1 MYVQSPFP
9 DPPPLTDTNAY
20 NIMLNRPDQREWKDY
35 PLHIDSVNG
44 RKRTFYEFRERV
56 QDAAAALGGPVSDG
70 CLGLTAE
77 HDEMVG
83 IISENSSDYVVLVQS
98 LLYLAT
104 PFALIPSY
112 STPFE
117 LAHALKLAKVTT
129 VFVQAHLFPLVS
141 SQAKEAGLSRK
152 KIFILGG
159 RVRGHKSL
167 SDMISHVKVNIPVYE
182 NKVRPTRKDT
192 LAYLVF
198 SSGTSGLPK
207 AVMITHGNL
216 IYSIYQVFVMG
227 KAEASVSSPI
237 DTPESIPI
245 TLAFL
250 PMHHSYG
257 LHAYCFRPFIVP
269 HTYVIFPKWNLAA
282 AMKAIPKYHVT
293 NIALIPSVVYQ
304 IANYPKL
311 NKQDLKS
318 VKTVGCGAAY
328 LPKELA
334 DKFLTTLPPDVE
346 LTEGYGMS
354 EATIAAL
361 TLPASGSLEGRL
373 KRIKG
378 CSGILLPG
386 VEARLLR
393 DDGTEADFNEVGELY
408 IKSHNVSPG
417 YWNNEKATR
426 EAFDNGWLRTGD
438 KFTIDKDGYFFF
450 ADRAKDTLKVSGS
463 QVSPVEIENVLLAHP
478 EGLISDAT
486 VAGVSGGRTSDE
498 KVPRAWVVLSPAGK
512 KKGAAEVI
520 KALESWHQESLSKY
534 KWLRGGIEIVKEI
547 PKSPT
552 GKTLRRILVDKYEKR
567 IAKRMRSKL

>member
-1 MYVQSPFP
+1 MLVQSPFP
-9 DPPPLTDTNAY
+9 EPPSLTDTNAY
-20 NIMLNRPDQREWKDY
+20 NVLLNRPDQREWKDY
-35 PLHIDSVNG
+35 TLHIDAVTG
-44 RKRTFYEFRERV
+44 RKRSFYEFRERV
-56 QDAAAALGGPVSDG
+56 QDATVALGGPVSEG
-70 CLGLTAE
+70 CLGLSAE

-104 PFALIPSY
+104 PFALISSY

-117 LAHALKLAKVTT
+117 LVHALKLAKVTT
-129 VFVQAHLFPLVS
+129 VFVQARLFPLVL
-141 SQAKEAGLSRK
+141 SQAKQAGLSRK

-159 RVRGHKSL
+159 RVRGRKSF

-182 NKVRPTRKDT
+182 NKVRPARKDT

-216 IYSIYQVFVMG
+216 VYSIYQAFVMG
-227 KAEASVSSPI
+227 KEEVRVCTPI
-237 DTPESIPI
+237 DTPEGIPI

-257 LHAYCFRPFIVP
+257 LHIYCYRSFIVP
-269 HTYVIFPKWNLAA
+269 HTYIMFPKWNLAA
-282 AMKAIPKYHVT
+282 AMKAIPKYRIT
-293 NIALIPSVVYQ
+293 NLTLVPSVVHQ
-304 IANYPKL
+304 IANHPKL
-311 NKQDLKS
+311 DRQVLKS
-318 VKTVGCGAAY
+318 VKNVGCGGAY

-334 DKFLTTLPPDVE
+334 DKLLTALPPDVE
-346 LTEGYGMS
+346 FTEGYGMS

-361 TLPASGSLEGRL
+361 TLPSSRSLGGRL

-378 CSGILLPG
+378 SSGVLLPG

-393 DDGTEADFNEVGELY
+393 DDGTEADFDETGELY
-408 IKSHNVSPG
+408 IKSQNVSPG
-417 YWNNEKATR
+417 YWDNEKATQ

-438 KFTIDKDGYFFF
+438 KFTVDRDGYFFF

-463 QVSPVEIENVLLAHP
+463 QVAPVEIENVLLAHP

-512 KKGAAEVI
+512 KKGNAEVI
-520 KALESWHQESLSKY
+520 KALESWHQENLSKY

-567 IAKRMRSKL
+567 IYKRMKSKL

>member
-1 MYVQSPFP
+1 MHVQSPFP
-9 DPPPLTDTNAY
+9 DPPSPMDNNAY
-20 NIMLNRPDQREWKDY
+20 NVMLNRPDQREWKDY
-35 PLHIDSVNG
+35 TLHIDTITG
-44 RKRTFYEFRERV
+44 RKRSFYEFRERV

-70 CLGLTAE
+70 CLGLSAE
-77 HDEMVG
+77 HGEMVG

-104 PFALIPSY
+104 PFTLISSY

-129 VFVQAHLFPLVS
+129 VFVQARLFPLVL

-159 RVRGHKSL
+159 RIRGRKSL

-182 NKVRPTRKDT
+182 NKVRPARKDT

-207 AVMITHGNL
+207 AVMITHGNV

-227 KAEASVSSPI
+227 KAADPISSPI
-237 DTPESIPI
+237 DTPEGLPI

-257 LHAYCFRPFIVP
+257 LHVYCFRPFIVP

-293 NIALIPSVVYQ
+293 NLALIPSVVHQ
-304 IANYPKL
+304 IATHPKL

-361 TLPASGSLEGRL
+361 TLPASGSLGGRL

-378 CSGILLPG
+378 SSGVLLPG

-417 YWNNEKATR
+417 YWNNEKATQ
-426 EAFDNGWLRTGD
+426 EAFDDGWLRTGD
-438 KFTIDKDGYFFF
+438 KFTIDRDGYFFF

-463 QVSPVEIENVLLAHP
+463 QVSPVEIEDVLLAHP

-512 KKGAAEVI
+512 KKGSAEVI

-567 IAKRMRSKL
+567 IAKRMKSKL

>member
-1 MYVQSPFP
+1 MLVQSPFP
-9 DPPPLTDTNAY
+9 EPPSLTDANAY
-20 NIMLNRPDQREWKDY
+20 NVLLNRPDQREWKDY
-35 PLHIDSVNG
+35 TLHIDAVTG
-44 RKRTFYEFRERV
+44 RKRSFYEFRERV
-56 QDAAAALGGPVSDG
+56 QDAAAALGGPVTEG
-70 CLGLTAE
+70 CLGLSAE
-77 HDEMVG
+77 EDEMVG

-104 PFALIPSY
+104 PFALISSY

-129 VFVQAHLFPLVS
+129 VFVQARLFPLVL

-159 RVRGHKSL
+159 RIRGRKSF

-182 NKVRPTRKDT
+182 NKV
-192 LAYLVF
+192 
-198 SSGTSGLPK
+198 
-207 AVMITHGNL
+207 
-216 IYSIYQVFVMG
+216 FVMG
-227 KAEASVSSPI
+227 KAEVRVSPPI
-237 DTPESIPI
+237 DTPEGIPI

-257 LHAYCFRPFIVP
+257 LHAYCFRSFIVP
-269 HTYVIFPKWNLAA
+269 HTYIIFPKWNLAA
-282 AMKAIPKYHVT
+282 AMKAIPKYHIT
-293 NIALIPSVVYQ
+293 NLTLVPSVVHQ
-304 IANYPKL
+304 IANHPKL
-311 NKQDLKS
+311 NKRDLKS
-318 VKTVGCGAAY
+318 VKHVGCGAAY

-334 DKFLTTLPPDVE
+334 DKLLTTLPPDVE

-361 TLPASGSLEGRL
+361 TLPTSGSLGGRL

-378 CSGILLPG
+378 CSGVLLPG

-393 DDGTEADFNEVGELY
+393 DDGTEADFDEVGELY

-438 KFTIDKDGYFFF
+438 KFTIDRDGYFFF

-463 QVSPVEIENVLLAHP
+463 QVAPVEIENVLLAHP

-512 KKGAAEVI
+512 KKGTAEVI

-534 KWLRGGIEIVKEI
+534 KWLRGGIEIVREI

-567 IAKRMRSKL
+567 IHKRMKSKL